1 MPRTNIDRPT
11 FEILMAIRAT
21 QKIDTFFGKQ
31 QDRLTAR
38 QHAFVASRN
47 RQAAERGLRKMEAQG
62 V

>member
-11 FEILMAIRAT
+11 FEILMAIISS
-21 QKIDTFFGKQ
+21 QKIDQFYGKQ

-47 RQAAERGLRKMEAQG
+47 RQAAERGLRKLEG
-62 V
+62 LR